1 MKIRL
6 LKTTKTVNLKKKDK
20 KNRTYKKKKIYKKK
34 KTYKKKGGSNKLS
47 DIIVPT
53 DNESIFESYLSIL
66 VNLLGVQDI
75 YKMIAHPIK
84 VISIPEI
91 HCNTPWVY
99 NNIPDKPEKF
109 IYYCC
114 CKDDDNNESDCE
126 PISTHYK
133 VIDYET
139 FGRSNSLKA
148 RIIDPYHYYQI
159 PGSHGFCQMFAKF
172 ISDNNVKDFN
182 TKKTIDGYQEN
193 TFICLQKTLKFIQ
206 ENQDIYNTM
215 KEGFNQDL
223 TNKDFR
229 KENGIT
235 KHITFEQ
242 FIQDLYMF
250 KLEDVKEYIDY
261 WLKKNIQDEM

>member
-1 MKIRL
+1 MKIKL
-6 LKTTKTVNLKKKDK
+6 LKSPKTVNLKKGDK
-20 KNRTYKKKKIYKKK
+20 KNRTYKKKKSYKKK
-34 KTYKKKGGSNKLS
+34 KTYKKKSGGNKLS
-47 DIIVPT
+47 GIIIPT
-53 DNESIFESYLSIL
+53 DDESIFESYLTIL

-84 VISIPEI
+84 VISIPEK
-91 HCNTPWVY
+91 HCTTPWVY
-99 NNIPDKPEKF
+99 NNIPNKPEKF

-114 CKDDDNNESDCE
+114 KDEDNNETECE

-139 FGRSNSLKA
+139 FGRSNIEKA
-148 RIIDPYHYYQI
+148 RITDPYHFYQI

-172 ISDNNVKDFN
+172 ISDNDVQDFN
-182 TKKTIDGYQEN
+182 TEKTINGYQEN
-193 TFICLQKTLKFIQ
+193 TFICLQKTLKLIQ
-206 ENQDIYNTM
+206 ENQNIYNAM

-242 FIQDLYMF
+242 FIEDLYMF
-250 KLEDVKEYIDY
+250 KLEDLKEYIDY
-261 WLKKNIQDEM
+261 WLKKKVQDEM

>member
-1 MKIRL
+1 
-6 LKTTKTVNLKKKDK
+6 
-20 KNRTYKKKKIYKKK
+20 
-34 KTYKKKGGSNKLS
+34 
-47 DIIVPT
+47 
-53 DNESIFESYLSIL
+53 
-66 VNLLGVQDI
+66 
-75 YKMIAHPIK
+75 MIAQPIK
-84 VISIPEI
+84 VISIPEAN
-91 HCNTPWVY
+91 CNTPWRY
-99 NNIPDKPEKF
+99 KNIPDNLEKF

-114 CKDDDNNESDCE
+114 KDEDNNETECE

-139 FGRSNSLKA
+139 FGRSNSLKPI
-148 RIIDPYHYYQI
+148 IIDPYHYYQI

-172 ISDNNVKDFN
+172 ISDNDVQDFN
-182 TKKTIDGYQEN
+182 TEKTINGYQEN
-193 TFICLQKTLKFIQ
+193 TFICLQKTLKLIQ
-206 ENQDIYNTM
+206 ENQDIYYAM

-242 FIQDLYMF
+242 FIEDLYMF

-261 WLKKNIQDEM
+261 WLKKNVQDEM

>member
-1 MKIRL
+1 MKVQL
-6 LKTTKTVNLKKKDK
+6 LKKKKTVHIKKNAK
-20 KNRTYKKKKIYKKK
+20 KNRTF
-34 KTYKKKGGSNKLS
+34 KKKGGSNKLS
-47 DIIVPT
+47 GIIVPT
-53 DNESIFESYLSIL
+53 DDESIFESYLSIL

-75 YKMIAHPIK
+75 YKMITQPIK

-91 HCNTPWVY
+91 HCNAPWLY

-114 CKDDDNNESDCE
+114 KDEDMNE

-139 FGRSNSLKA
+139 FGRNNSLKA
-148 RIIDPYHYYQI
+148 IITDPYYFYQI

-182 TKKTIDGYQEN
+182 TQKTKNGYQEN
-193 TFICLQKTLKFIQ
+193 TFICLQKTLKLIQ
-206 ENQDIYNTM
+206 ENQDIYNAM

-223 TNKDFR
+223 TNEHFR

-235 KHITFEQ
+235 KRITFER
-242 FIQDLYMF
+242 FMEDLYIF
-250 KLEDVKEYIDY
+250 KLKDVKEYIDY
-261 WLKKNIQDEM
+261 WFKKNAQDEM